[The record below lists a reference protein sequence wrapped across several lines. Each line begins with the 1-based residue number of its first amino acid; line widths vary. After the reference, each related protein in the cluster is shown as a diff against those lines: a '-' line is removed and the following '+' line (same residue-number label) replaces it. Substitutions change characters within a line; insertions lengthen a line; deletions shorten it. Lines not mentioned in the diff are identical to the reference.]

1 MKIRCSQ
8 LGKIMTNPTKAE
20 ANAGEILSKGAKTYL
35 RSIAKERFYQY
46 TTEIDSKYLDK
57 GNACEQDSIDLYN
70 SVMFTNHSKNT
81 ERKSNDFLTGECDV
95 EADDLILDA
104 KTSWSLETFPATEA
118 EALQKSNSSL
128 YEWQGRGYMMLYS
141 KEVFRLFYAMVST
154 PIEQLKDWDNH
165 SIHLV
170 DHIAPEHRLTSIT
183 YFRDESLEAD
193 IESKCRAAIEFIE
206 NEIQLITNKNQ

>member
-1 MKIRCSQ
+1 
-8 LGKIMTNPTKAE
+8 MTNPTKAE